1 MKHII
6 IGNYKLI
13 NYNRNNAV
21 LYHMCK
27 QLGQIVRDS
36 ECTTCY
42 TRVPEN
48 ILTLV
53 KLYALDKRLILNKST
68 FK

>member
-1 MKHII
+1 
-6 IGNYKLI
+6 
-13 NYNRNNAV
+13 
-21 LYHMCK
+21 MCK